1 MEPPF
6 SWELPI
12 NYKEMEKKHTLFLI
26 LAFAL
31 FSTWSFG
38 QLEKVIIEK
47 YYISDASDAS
57 DTIGGSV
64 PVGSTT
70 YRIYVDMYPNSIL
83 KKIYGDDNHPFMI
96 KSTAPFYNHTADG
109 QTFAKDFVKA
119 RYGEGVLALD
129 TWLTLGET
137 TKTQAGKTYFGV
149 MKDQDTDGSFIGGV
163 NNDGGTAAVSGGLL
177 VNNDPSCGRPLT
189 SADGMDTLM
198 NVPTG
203 WFSSGVT
210 NFVTGADSTIFG
222 SIQEGTVFNSNG
234 FELRNAGTIGVYP
247 DSNQVLIAQLTTA
260 GDISFKLNL
269 EITAMINGIEKT
281 FKYVGSDSVLLADET
296 YHPFMIY
303 PLECGCNDPNFLEYN
318 PKVGCLEPG
327 TCITPVV
334 MGCMDPMACN
344 YDPNANF
351 NVQGLCCYPGSCN
364 GRDIAEVCPAQQ
376 GDDFFIEVYPNPS
389 EDEFFLNVY
398 SGMSDYPVNYKIYNS
413 YGFLI
418 KEKTLSPAGIITGE
432 SLGLS
437 GEENGVY
444 HLQVQ
449 VNGTQETKLL
459 VKTN

>member
-1 MEPPF
+1 
-6 SWELPI
+6 
-12 NYKEMEKKHTLFLI
+12 MEKKNTLFII

-31 FSTWSFG
+31 LSNCSFG

-47 YYISDASDAS
+47 YYLSDASDAT
-57 DTIGGSV
+57 DTIGGIV
-64 PVGSTT
+64 PIGSTT
-70 YRIYVDMYPNSIL
+70 YRIYVDMYPKSTL
-83 KKIYGDDNHPFMI
+83 KKIYGDNNHPFVI
-96 KSTAPFYNHTADG
+96 KSTDSFYNHTADG

-137 TKTQAGKTYFGV
+137 TKTQAGKTYFGI
-149 MKDQDTDGSFIGGV
+149 MKNQDTNGSFIGGI
-163 NNDGGTAAVSGGLL
+163 NNDGGTDAILGGLL
-177 VNNDPSCGRPLT
+177 VNNDPSCGSPLT
-189 SADGMDTLM
+189 STDGMDTLV

-222 SIQEGTVFNSNG
+222 SIQEGIEFNSNG
-234 FELRNAGTIGVYP
+234 FELRNSGVVGVIP
-247 DSNQVLIAQLTTA
+247 DSNQVLIAQLTTT

-269 EITAMINGIEKT
+269 EIIASINGEEVT

-296 YHPFMIY
+296 YNPYMIY
-303 PLECGCNDPNFLEYN
+303 PLECGCNDPDYLEYS
-318 PKVGCLEPG
+318 PKFGCLAPG

-334 MGCMDPMACN
+334 IGCMDTMACN
-344 YDPNANF
+344 YDSNANF

-364 GRDIAEVCPAQQ
+364 GRDIAEVCPEQQ
-376 GDDFFIEVYPNPS
+376 GNDFFIEVYPNPS
-389 EDEFFLNVY
+389 DDEFYLNVY

-413 YGFLI
+413 YGLLL
-418 KEKTLSPAGIITGE
+418 KEKTLSPSSIVVGE
-432 SLGLS
+432 SLELS

-444 HLQVQ
+444 HIQVQ
-449 VNGTQETKLL
+449 VNGIQETKLL